1 MASIRK
7 RKFGPNKDRESWV
20 VDYVDQHGKRR
31 LKTFGTKKEADA
43 WKVNA
48 LHEVQLGVHT
58 AASASKSVEEAWRLW
73 IADCEAN
80 KLEFGTVRQRRQH
93 LNLHV
98 VPYIGRIRLSDLTAP
113 NVYDFDSKLRADGR
127 SIAMRRKVLISLK
140 TMLTFAQGRGLVAQ
154 NVAKGVRIKDGGREA
169 AGPLRAGVDFPTQ
182 AELNQLIEK
191 SEGRWRPFI
200 IAAIFTGM
208 RSGELRGLRWSDV
221 DLDAGLV
228 HVRQRASQWME
239 IGPPKSKAG
248 KRDIPLA
255 PIVVNTLRQ
264 WRAIC
269 PNGGNLDLVF
279 RNTVGH
285 IDSVQG
291 IHSRFWVPLQI
302 KCGFITNT
310 GKPRYDFHMLRHA
323 AASLFIKYL
332 GWSPKKLQTVM
343 GHASIS
349 MTFDRYGHLFES
361 AESDRA
367 DMEKIERAVR
377 AS

>member
-7 RKFGPNKDRESWV
+7 RKFGSDKEAWI
-20 VDYVDQHGKRR
+20 VDYRDQHGKRH
-31 LKTFGTKKEADA
+31 LKTFPNKKAAEA

-48 LHEVQLGVHT
+48 LHEVQQGIHT
-58 AASASKSVEEAWRLW
+58 PASVSKTVEEVWHLW
-73 IADCEAN
+73 LADCEAN
-80 KLEFGTVRQRRQH
+80 NLEFGTILQRRQH
-93 LNLHV
+93 LQNHV
-98 VPYIGRIRLSDLTAP
+98 LPFIGRHRLSSLTMP
-113 NVYDFDSKLRADGR
+113 LVFEFDSKLRSSGR
-127 SIAMRRKVLISLK
+127 SLTMRRKVITSLK

-154 NVAKGVRIKDGGREA
+154 NVAKGVRIKDDSREA

-182 AELNQLIEK
+182 AELNRLIEK
-191 SEGRWRPFI
+191 SEGRWRSFI
-200 IAAIFTGM
+200 ITAIFTGM
-208 RSGELRGLRWSDV
+208 RLGELRGLRWSDV
-221 DLDAGLV
+221 DLDAGQI
-228 HVRQRASQWME
+228 HVRQRASQWFE

-264 WRAIC
+264 WRVAC
-269 PNGGNLDLVF
+269 PKGSNLDLVF
-279 RNTVGH
+279 PNTVGH
-285 IDSVQG
+285 IDSMQG
-291 IHSRFWVPLQI
+291 IHARFWVPLQI
-302 KCGFITNT
+302 KCGLTTDT
-310 GKPRYDFHMLRHA
+310 GKPRYNFHMLRHA

-332 GWSPKKLQTVM
+332 GWSPKRLQTVM

-367 DMEKIERAVR
+367 DMEKIEKAVR

>member
-7 RKFGPNKDRESWV
+7 RKFGPNKEHEAWI
-20 VDYVDQHGKRR
+20 VDYRDQHRKRR
-31 LKTFGTKKEADA
+31 LKTFSTKKDAEA

-48 LHEVQLGVHT
+48 LHEVQTGIHT
-58 AASASKSVEEAWRLW
+58 PASVSKTVEEAWRLW
-73 IADCEAN
+73 LADCEAN
-80 KLEFGTVRQRRQH
+80 NLEFGTIRQRRQH
-93 LNLHV
+93 LQHHV
-98 VPYIGRIRLSDLTAP
+98 LPFIGRQRLSSLTMP
-113 NVYDFDSKLRADGR
+113 LVYEFDSKLRDSGR
-127 SIAMRRKVLISLK
+127 SLMMRRKVLVSLK

-154 NVAKGVRIKDGGREA
+154 NVAKGVRIKDDGREA

-182 AELNQLIEK
+182 AELNLLIEK

-200 IAAIFTGM
+200 ITAIFTGM
-208 RSGELRGLRWSDV
+208 RLGELRGLRWTDV
-221 DLDAGLV
+221 DFDTGLI

-264 WRAIC
+264 WRAAC
-269 PNGGNLDLVF
+269 PEGGFVF
-279 RNTVGH
+279 PNTVGH

-291 IHSRFWVPLQI
+291 IHARFWVPLQI
-302 KCGFITNT
+302 KCGLVTDT
-310 GKPRYDFHMLRHA
+310 GEHRYGFHMLRHA

-332 GWSPKKLQTVM
+332 GWSPKRLQMVM
-343 GHASIS
+343 GHASITQ
-349 MTFDRYGHLFES
+349 TFDRYGHLFES

-367 DMEKIERAVR
+367 DMEKIEKAVR